1 MSCRCKCC
9 GRRFR
14 RRPQNPDQQYCSRRH
29 CQNKRRQRWRRAKLC
44 TDAVYRDNQRD
55 SQRRWIEQHPD
66 YWRRY
71 RAAHPDYVARN
82 RSLQHGRDRLKRD
95 LDAVTRTGALLA
107 KSDACEAKSEAITV
121 YYELLPAESS
131 DLAKRYVS
139 KRIFQLIPIG
149 YGDFLTNGPSCKE
162 TTRETFAEKFG
173 TPDPCARPSP

>member
-14 RRPQNPDQQYCSRRH
+14 RRPQNPDQQYCPRQH

-44 TDAVYRDNQRD
+44 SDAAYRDNQKD
-55 SQRRWIEQHPD
+55 SQKRWIEQHPD

-71 RAAHPDYVARN
+71 RAGHPDYVARN

-95 LDAVTRTGALLA
+95 LEAMTRTGALLA
-107 KSDACEAKSEAITV
+107 KSDAWRAKSDEITV

-131 DLAKRYVS
+131 DLAKRYAS
-139 KRIFQLIPIG
+139 KRIFQLIPVG
-149 YGDFLTNGPSCKE
+149 YGEFLANGPSCKE
-162 TTRETFAEKFG
+162 TTRGTLAEKSVSSG
-173 TPDPCARPSP
+173 LCAPRSP